1 MNVTRRLLAVPS
13 LLCIGAGA
21 VLAQGQP
28 LPTTQPALIS
38 IIREQVKPG
47 RAAEHER
54 IEAGWPAA
62 FAKAKSPTFYLA
74 MTSLTGGGEA
84 WFLTPYANNA
94 AIAADM
100 KQQATDT
107 VLAKELERLS
117 RADAEVLTDTRA
129 ITARA
134 RPDLSRGAFPDLSK
148 VRFWEVTT
156 FRVRAGHEAEFEA
169 AAKVY
174 GASAER
180 AAAGSTYRVYQVTAG
195 MPEPTFLV
203 FSSVD
208 SYGQFDEMESNGQ
221 KTMQGL
227 TPEET
232 ATMQKFSTDALINS
246 ETNRFQLNPTMS
258 YVAAETRAT
267 DVAFWMPKRPVRRQ

>member
-100 KQQATDT
+100 KQQASDT

-134 RPDLSRGAFPDLSK
+134 RPDLSRGPFPDLAK

-180 AAAGSTYRVYQVTAG
+180 AAPGSSYRVYQVTAG

-208 SYGQFDEMESNGQ
+208 SYGQFDETESNGQ

-232 ATMQKFSTDALINS
+232 ATMQKFSTEALINS
-246 ETNRFQLNPTMS
+246 ETNRFALNPTMS

-267 DVAFWMPKRPVRRQ
+267 DVAFWMPKRPVRRP